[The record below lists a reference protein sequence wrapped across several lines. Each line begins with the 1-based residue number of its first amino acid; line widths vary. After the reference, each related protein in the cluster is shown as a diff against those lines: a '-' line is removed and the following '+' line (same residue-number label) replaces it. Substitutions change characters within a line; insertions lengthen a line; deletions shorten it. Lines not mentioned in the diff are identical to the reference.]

1 MAQDTLERE
10 RLIGNLID
18 RVEAAE
24 QRIRRL
30 EEMLMGKG
38 ALGDV
43 LVPEPETGGWWRLI
57 VEDPH
62 NGAGRGL
69 VIEEL

>member
-1 MAQDTLERE
+1 MQDTLERE

-18 RVEAAE
+18 RLDAAE

-30 EEMLMGKG
+30 EERLFGQGG
-38 ALGDV
+38 AGDV
-43 LVPEPETGGWWRLI
+43 LVPQPETGGLWRLI

-62 NGAGRGL
+62 NEAGPGL
-69 VIEEL
+69 VMEEL